1 VARSLPGSAVITV
14 QAGAGVQAAG
24 NVVDLADEQV
34 ARDPV
39 AGELL
44 S

>member
-1 VARSLPGSAVITV
+1 MTV
-14 QAGAGVQAAG
+14 WGGAGVQAAG

-34 ARDPV
+34 AGDPE

-44 S
+44 A